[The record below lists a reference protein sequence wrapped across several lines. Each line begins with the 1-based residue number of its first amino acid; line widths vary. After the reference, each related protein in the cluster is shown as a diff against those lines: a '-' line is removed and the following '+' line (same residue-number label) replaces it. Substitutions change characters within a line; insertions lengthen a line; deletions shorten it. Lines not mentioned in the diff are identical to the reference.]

1 MGYDFYFGSR
11 TAKGGF
17 DNEKIVADKF
27 KNWKNDE
34 DAQEWLKIM
43 GYKLEE
49 IQELKA
55 IVIPV
60 RLSKKEIECFGL
72 NKEEDIEFKKAD
84 VQIRLLI
91 KINNLWKFENISLKR
106 ISGGDYNQVDKRK
119 VDSYKRI
126 WGFCDDIAISLKLFT
141 GEINPLTFEDY
152 SSYIKVNTENLR
164 DSKKRRIF
172 LDELKDDKLKKII
185 QFFDSN
191 KHLVVADVLRGRG
204 ALSAGWLMV
213 VRYNNKEDIT
223 QWALAEIN
231 IAVNAY
237 CEGKVELTKY

>member
-84 VQIRLLI
+84 VKLI
-91 KINNLWKFENISLKR
+91 
-106 ISGGDYNQVDKRK
+106 V
-119 VDSYKRI
+119 
-126 WGFCDDIAISLKLFT
+126 
-141 GEINPLTFEDY
+141 
-152 SSYIKVNTENLR
+152 
-164 DSKKRRIF
+164 
-172 LDELKDDKLKKII
+172 
-185 QFFDSN
+185 
-191 KHLVVADVLRGRG
+191 
-204 ALSAGWLMV
+204 
-213 VRYNNKEDIT
+213 
-223 QWALAEIN
+223 
-231 IAVNAY
+231 
-237 CEGKVELTKY
+237 

>member
-72 NKEEDIEFKKAD
+72 NKEEDIEFKKED
-84 VQIRLLI
+84 
-91 KINNLWKFENISLKR
+91 INTLK
-106 ISGGDYNQVDKRK
+106 
-119 VDSYKRI
+119 
-126 WGFCDDIAISLKLFT
+126 GFVGI
-141 GEINPLTFEDY
+141 G
-152 SSYIKVNTENLR
+152 
-164 DSKKRRIF
+164 
-172 LDELKDDKLKKII
+172 
-185 QFFDSN
+185 
-191 KHLVVADVLRGRG
+191 H
-204 ALSAGWLMV
+204 
-213 VRYNNKEDIT
+213 VRYPTIGT
-223 QWALAEIN
+223 SFLRMHS
-231 IAVNAY
+231 
-237 CEGKVELTKY
+237 LF